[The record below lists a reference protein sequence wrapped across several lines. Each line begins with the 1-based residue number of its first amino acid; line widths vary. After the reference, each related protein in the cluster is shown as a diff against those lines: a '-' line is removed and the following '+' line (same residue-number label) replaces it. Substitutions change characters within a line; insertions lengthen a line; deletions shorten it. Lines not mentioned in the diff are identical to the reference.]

1 MTSVDVVALNS
12 TGITGR
18 IVARKEIILSAG
30 RHHTIPTLRCV
41 ADGKSSD
48 GQGSSAHRMCSNCR
62 VGRNRTLTEPAPSHA
77 LIMILSTFTGIGNAE
92 ILRNSGIEPLIDL
105 PGVGENLQV
114 RIQSRPGHCDSRWSL
129 IMVNGAR

>member
-12 TGITGR
+12 TGTTGR

-62 VGRNRTLTEPAPSHA
+62 VRRTEQSPNPGSSRAQIL
-77 LIMILSTFTGIGNAE
+77 ILSTSTGIGNAE
-92 ILRNSGIEPLIDL
+92 ILRNSGIEPHIDL

-129 IMVNGAR
+129 IMVNGER